1 MSEEVKEQPRL
12 SMKVLDAKIVE
23 LKAEIDALREMPT
36 SEDGSQGLNER
47 IAAIEVKL
55 EALGIAST
63 LLLKPGDIDLPALL
77 AALRPLA
84 GSMWRTPA

>member
-1 MSEEVKEQPRL
+1 MNEEVKEQPRL
-12 SMKVLDAKIVE
+12 SLKVLDTKY
-23 LKAEIDALREMPT
+23 KALQAEVDALREMLE
-36 SEDGSQGLNER
+36 SDDGSQGLNER

>member
-12 SMKVLDAKIVE
+12 SMKVLDAKIAE
-23 LKAEIDALREMPT
+23 LKAEVDALREMPA

-47 IAAIEVKL
+47 MAAIEAKL
-55 EALGIAST
+55 EALEAST
-63 LLLKPGDIDLPALL
+63 GLIMPDAIDLDKLL
-77 AALRPLA
+77 SALRPKA